1 MNMSTN
7 NDLLMRLILASQE
20 RTLPAYIPRD
30 LPIPLDSQKI
40 ISIMGP
46 RRAGKTTCLYHVM
59 EELKKKVDAEQMIYL
74 SLENPALNPMNPQLL
89 GDLMESY
96 HRLYP
101 DRLTQKKFIFLDE
114 IQLLPDWEV
123 AVRYLYD
130 QENCQIW
137 LSGSSSHLLS
147 RDIATQLRG
156 RSIPYLLLP
165 FSFRELVRYHGLNP
179 DDPHLPYTSQRF
191 HLQKIA
197 QDYLRFGGYP
207 EVAQASTEDEKN
219 RILKEYL
226 DTMFF
231 RDLLERFN
239 IRNQTLMKD
248 LMAYLFNC
256 TGSRFSAEAYFR
268 HIKQVYPVS
277 KQTIF
282 HYLSHLEDIFLFY
295 YLRKYASSL
304 KEQTKSQKKIFSI
317 DPGILDKGVFES
329 YPSMSHRLENAVWVQ
344 LWHFKACNPM
354 NEVYYHRDPTGYEVD
369 FVVTDGARMK
379 SLLQVCVKVE
389 SEKTMQR
396 EIRALMK
403 AQEQYKAE
411 HLYLITLEQ
420 DKIAFP
426 LPEEVKVLPFW
437 QWALMNGSG
446 SL

>member
-1 MNMSTN
+1 MSTSH
-7 NDLLMRLILASQE
+7 DLLMRLILASQE
-20 RTLPAYIPRD
+20 RTLPSYIPRD
-30 LPIPLDSQKI
+30 LLIPLDSQKI

-46 RRAGKTTCLYHVM
+46 RRAGKTTCLYHIM
-59 EELKKKVDAEQMIYL
+59 DELKKKFDKEQIIYL
-74 SLENPALNPMNPQLL
+74 SLENPALSPMNSKLL
-89 GDLMESY
+89 VDLMESY

-101 DRLTQKKFIFLDE
+101 DRLSQKKYILLDE

-123 AVRYLYD
+123 AVRHLYD
-130 QENCQIW
+130 QEICQIW
-137 LSGSSSHLLS
+137 LSGSSSHFLS

-179 DDPHLPYTSQRF
+179 DDLHLPYTSQRF
-191 HLQKIA
+191 HLQKMA
-197 QDYLRFGGYP
+197 QDYLSFGGYP

-239 IRNQTLMKD
+239 IRNQMLMKD

-256 TGSRFSAEAYFR
+256 VGSRFSAEAYFR
-268 HIKQVYPVS
+268 YIKQVYPIS

-295 YLRKYASSL
+295 YLRKHASSL
-304 KEQTKSQKKIFSI
+304 KEQTKSQKKVFSI
-317 DPGILDKGVFES
+317 DPGLLDKDVFES

-344 LWHFKACNPM
+344 LWHYKSRKPLS
-354 NEVYYHRDPTGYEVD
+354 EVFYHRDPMGYEVD
-369 FVVTDGARMK
+369 FVVKEGARVL
-379 SLLQVCVKVE
+379 SLLQVCVKIE
-389 SEKTMQR
+389 DEKTMQR
-396 EIRALMK
+396 ELRALMK

-426 LPEEVKVLPFW
+426 KPEEVKVLPFW
-437 QWALMNGSG
+437 QWALMNESG

>member
-1 MNMSTN
+1 MNMSTSH
-7 NDLLMRLILASQE
+7 DLLMRLILASQE
-20 RTLPAYIPRD
+20 RTLPSYIPRD
-30 LPIPLDSQKI
+30 LLIPLDSQKI

-46 RRAGKTTCLYHVM
+46 RRAGKTTCLYHIM
-59 EELKKKVDAEQMIYL
+59 DELKKKFDKEQIIYL
-74 SLENPALNPMNPQLL
+74 SLENPALSPMNSKLL
-89 GDLMESY
+89 VDLMESY

-101 DRLTQKKFIFLDE
+101 DRLSQKKYILLDE

-123 AVRYLYD
+123 AVRHLYD
-130 QENCQIW
+130 QEICQIW
-137 LSGSSSHLLS
+137 LSGSSSHFLS

-179 DDPHLPYTSQRF
+179 DDLHLPYTSQRF
-191 HLQKIA
+191 HLQKMA
-197 QDYLRFGGYP
+197 QDYLSFGGYP

-239 IRNQTLMKD
+239 IRNQMLMKD

-256 TGSRFSAEAYFR
+256 VGSRFSAEAYFR
-268 HIKQVYPVS
+268 YIKQVYPVS

-295 YLRKYASSL
+295 YLRKHASSL
-304 KEQTKSQKKIFSI
+304 KEQTKSQKKVFSI
-317 DPGILDKGVFES
+317 DPGLLDKGVFES

-344 LWHFKACNPM
+344 LWHYKSRKPLS
-354 NEVYYHRDPTGYEVD
+354 EVFYHRDPMGYEVD
-369 FVVTDGARMK
+369 FVVKEGARVL
-379 SLLQVCVKVE
+379 SLLQVCVKIE
-389 SEKTMQR
+389 DEKTMQR
-396 EIRALMK
+396 ELRALMK

-426 LPEEVKVLPFW
+426 KPEEVKVLPFW
-437 QWALMNGSG
+437 QWALMNESG